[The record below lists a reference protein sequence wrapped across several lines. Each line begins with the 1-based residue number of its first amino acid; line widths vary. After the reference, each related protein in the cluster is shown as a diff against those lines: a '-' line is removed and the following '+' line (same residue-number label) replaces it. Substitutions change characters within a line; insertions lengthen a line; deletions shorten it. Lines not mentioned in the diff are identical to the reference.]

1 MADYLN
7 YLSENQAFQ
16 NIKQFG
22 TQQQEARTQEQQQG
36 IFDLVEAFPL
46 ITDATDKA
54 KDIYQRGQKL
64 YQTGKEALGKISE
77 NIEKGKQAITE
88 GIEKVKTGATKFQ
101 DLAQETKD
109 KIMTNAQD
117 IKNFTTDELNN
128 YKSKYGEKFNTEL
141 SKLQEKK
148 SNLAKQFSDTL
159 EQKRAEVLNKRDE
172 LEKQLGRDLTPEE
185 RKPLLDKFTE
195 LKTELG
201 QKFNTARNEL
211 ETNLKNQFSE
221 TTTTLSKEGENIRSG
236 IGQRISRRLGI
247 DNFEMDPE
255 EFNPSKLSS
264 SMGERLVSVFRGGSA
279 PKIPTLETPKL
290 GISTPKIVGDLK
302 ATELKGFIPEINPLQ
317 EGSKVVGDIKI
328 GASKA
333 LEGVKSD
340 IGGTVSNVVSKG
352 EGLMAEGGEIAQKAS
367 SIAGEVGGAVA
378 ETAETVGGLVAESI
392 PVVGEV
398 FGASLALFEGLKSLF
413 EPKPH
418 VFATARPAYVAGI

>member
-1 MADYLN
+1 MTDYLN

-16 NIKQFG
+16 NIKQFS
-22 TQQQEARTQEQQQG
+22 TQQQETRAQEQQQG

-46 ITDATDKA
+46 VIDATDKA

-64 YQTGKEALGKISE
+64 YQTGKEALGKITE

-109 KIMTNAQD
+109 KILTNAQD
-117 IKNFTTDELNN
+117 IKNFTTDELNS

-159 EQKRAEVLNKRDE
+159 EQKRTEVLNKRDE

-195 LKTELG
+195 LKSELG

-211 ETNLKNQFSE
+211 ENNLKNQFSE
-221 TTTTLSKEGENIRSG
+221 TTTTLSKEGENIRG
-236 IGQRISRRLGI
+236 IGQRISRRMNI

-255 EFNPSKLSS
+255 EFNPSKLSAS
-264 SMGERLVSVFRGGSA
+264 AGERFVSVFRGSST

-290 GISTPKIVGDLK
+290 GISTPKIVEDLK
-302 ATELKGFIPEINPLQ
+302 ATELKGFLPNVNPIE
-317 EGSKVVGDIKI
+317 EGSKVVGDIKV
-328 GASKA
+328 GATKA

-340 IGGTVSNVVSKG
+340 IGGTISNVVSKG
-352 EGLMAEGGEIAQKAS
+352 EGLMAQGGEIAQKAS
-367 SIAGEVGGAVA
+367 SIAGEVSGAVA

-398 FGASLALFEGLKSLF
+398 FGAGLALYEGLKGLF

>member
-1 MADYLN
+1 VLFR
-7 YLSENQAFQ
+7 S
-16 NIKQFG
+16 
-22 TQQQEARTQEQQQG
+22 QQETRAQEQQQG

-46 ITDATDKA
+46 VIDATDKA

-64 YQTGKEALGKISE
+64 YQTGKEALGKITE
-77 NIEKGKQAITE
+77 NIEKGKQAVTE

-109 KIMTNAQD
+109 KILTNAQD

-141 SKLQEKK
+141 SKLQDKK
-148 SNLAKQFSDTL
+148 SDLAKQFSDTL
-159 EQKRAEVLNKRDE
+159 EQKRTEVLNKRDE

-211 ETNLKNQFSE
+211 ENNLKNQFSE
-221 TTTTLSKEGENIRSG
+221 TTTTLSKEGENIRG
-236 IGQRISRRLGI
+236 IGQRISRRMNI

-255 EFNPSKLSS
+255 EFNPSKLSAS
-264 SMGERLVSVFRGGSA
+264 AGERFVSVFRGSST

-290 GISTPKIVGDLK
+290 GISTPKIVEDLK
-302 ATELKGFIPEINPLQ
+302 ATDLKGFLPNVNPIE

-328 GASKA
+328 GATKA

-340 IGGTVSNVVSKG
+340 IGGTISNVVSKG
-352 EGLMAEGGEIAQKAS
+352 EGLMAQGGEIAQKAT

-398 FGASLALFEGLKSLF
+398 FGAGLALYEGLKGLF